1 MRKNQRLYD
10 VLRKHGCD
18 NAVLCLPENVLHAS
32 GMVNLPNTYAVGFF
46 NWSLPLAT
54 VIINVRDEKETL
66 LVADSVLA
74 NAKTYSFFE
83 NIATYCPYKLEEK
96 LNPAQE
102 YVRGFKAAF
111 YETACEGKTAVE
123 ANLPHVIRLAMEE
136 VWHKT
141 EFPDASEVLFAS
153 KMVKAPWEVERMK
166 KAAQIC
172 DAAFNKLNELSHTGV
187 GRTELEL
194 WRDIFGAMV
203 NTAGKN
209 VHTSGELLTG
219 PRTFNSS
226 YPGGPTD
233 RVIELGD
240 VGIMDMSA
248 RYMGYWCDCCNIA
261 SFGKKNDTQ
270 RRLFDVIHNAYQYMM
285 DAIKPGVRAC
295 DVYAASEKAYTEL
308 GYSCPHYIGHAIGTG
323 LNDMPKIIPCDD
335 TLIEEG
341 MTFSM
346 EPGIY
351 RENMGLRIEKML
363 IVTKDGCE
371 EFNSFDWGV
380 YEW

>member
-1 MRKNQRLYD
+1 M
-10 VLRKHGCD
+10 
-18 NAVLCLPENVLHAS
+18 
-32 GMVNLPNTYAVGFF
+32 
-46 NWSLPLAT
+46 AT

-66 LVADSVLA
+66 LIADSVLS
-74 NAKTYSFFE
+74 NAKKYSFFE
-83 NIATYCPYKLEEK
+83 NITTYCPYKLEEK

-136 VWHKT
+136 VLPKT
-141 EFPDASEVLFAS
+141 EFCDASEAMFIS
-153 KMVKAPWEVERMK
+153 KMVKAPWEIERMK
-166 KAAQIC
+166 RAAQIC

-285 DAIKPGVRAC
+285 DALKPGVRAC

-351 RENMGLRIEKML
+351 QENMGLRIEKML